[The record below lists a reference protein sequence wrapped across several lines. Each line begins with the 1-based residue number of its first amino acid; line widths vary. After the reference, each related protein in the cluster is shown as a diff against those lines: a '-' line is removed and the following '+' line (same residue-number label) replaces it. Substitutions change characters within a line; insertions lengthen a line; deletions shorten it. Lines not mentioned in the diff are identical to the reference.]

1 MHSPDYLLLS
11 VRQGRSRPDR
21 NQSPGQVISVDA
33 KLNFDDN
40 AQFGQKDIFAMDV
53 HEDTDPKEIEIHK
66 YNLNYIAMEGNIGC
80 LVNGAVWPWPPY
92 MDIIKLN
99 DEIPVNFLDEGGNAK
114 EKQVLKTLQILT
126 SDPNV
131 KAILVNIFGEIVN
144 FTTIADGIVN
154 ATKTIGL
161 KVPLVVRLKGTNVDA
176 AKKILEESGLM
187 IESVHELEE
196 AAKKTVRVLS

>member
-1 MHSPDYLLLS
+1 MALKKSS
-11 VRQGRSRPDR
+11 
-21 NQSPGQVISVDA
+21 
-33 KLNFDDN
+33 
-40 AQFGQKDIFAMDV
+40 
-53 HEDTDPKEIEIHK
+53 
-66 YNLNYIAMEGNIGC
+66 
-80 LVNGAVWPWPPY
+80 
-92 MDIIKLN
+92 
-99 DEIPVNFLDEGGNAK
+99 
-114 EKQVLKTLQILT
+114 KQVLKTLQILT

-176 AKKILEESGLM
+176 AKKILEESGLK

-196 AAKKTVRVLS
+196 AAKKTINYAIERPNRFNGCLGSMHAMSTLIFSVFSSPLGRFVIWLLYRMYHVKIMNNTKHNKM